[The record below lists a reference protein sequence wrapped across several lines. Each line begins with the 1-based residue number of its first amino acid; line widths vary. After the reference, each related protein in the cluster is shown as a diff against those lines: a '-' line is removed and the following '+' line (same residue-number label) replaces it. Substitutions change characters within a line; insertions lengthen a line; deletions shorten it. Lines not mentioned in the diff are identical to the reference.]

1 MRVLPIPLFADN
13 YCYAVIGRGAS
24 SFALVDAAHYPSILA
39 YIQNS
44 DILRKLRLT
53 HVLTTHK
60 HEDHSGGNRDL
71 SAAHPNVSI
80 LGGREDE
87 VPACTRTVSDNDEVE
102 WEGVRGRVLAVPCHT
117 RGHVAYYLRD
127 EESQVVFTG
136 DTLFVGG
143 CGRFFEGSA
152 QEMHTAFQRVLTL
165 PGDTLMYPGHE
176 YTVANLRWA
185 AQVDKT
191 NPHLQAKLS
200 WAEEARRQGLFTV
213 PSTLQEELTYNVFLR
228 AAHFQAL
235 TGTSD
240 PVSCLAELR
249 RWKNENRVERS

>member
-13 YCYAVIGRGAS
+13 YCYAVVGRGAS
-24 SFALVDAAHYPSILA
+24 SFALVDAAHYTSVFE
-39 YIQNS
+39 YIQRS
-44 DILRKLRLT
+44 EVLRNLRLS

-60 HEDHSGGNRDL
+60 HEDHSGGNREI
-71 SAAHPNVSI
+71 AAAYPTVSI
-80 LGGREDE
+80 LGGQEDQ
-87 VPACTRTVSDNDEVE
+87 VPACTRPVTHHDTVDL
-102 WEGVRGRVLAVPCHT
+102 EGVKGTVLAVPCHT
-117 RGHVAYYLRD
+117 RGHVAYFLQD
-127 EESQVVFTG
+127 EENKVVFTG

-152 QEMHTAFQRVLTL
+152 QEMHTAVERLLAL

-185 AQVDKT
+185 ALVDRD
-191 NPHLQAKLS
+191 NEQLRAKLS
-200 WAEEARRQGLFTV
+200 WAETTRGQGLPTV
-213 PSTLQEELTYNVFLR
+213 PSTLQAELTYNVFLR
-228 AAHFQAL
+228 AAHFLGL

-249 RWKNENRVERS
+249 RWKNENKVQRD